1 MIFNAEKKKIIERL
15 TSKKDLFLSLLVFV
29 SFLLLT
35 AKMLSEVNP
44 LTEEIPMYSELVSN
58 TYEKYENLVKRANVK
73 KIIDN
78 EQFTKMKYSDNL
90 VEVDIENIKKRED
103 IFSKMF

>member
-35 AKMLSEVNP
+35 AKILSEVNP
-44 LTEEIPMYSELVSN
+44 LTEEIPMYGELVSN
-58 TYEKYENLVKRANVK
+58 PYEKYENLVKRANVK
-73 KIIDN
+73 KIIDS
-78 EQFTKMKYSDNL
+78 EQFTKMKYDDNL